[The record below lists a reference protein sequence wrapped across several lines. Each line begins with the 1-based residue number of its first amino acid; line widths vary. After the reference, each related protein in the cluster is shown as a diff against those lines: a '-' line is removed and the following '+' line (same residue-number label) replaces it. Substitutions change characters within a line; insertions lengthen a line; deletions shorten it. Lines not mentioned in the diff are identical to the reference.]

1 MSGPRRRSA
10 FEIANGLHW
19 VRGEIETSLMRARR
33 SIEQHLESFDE
44 GTHDLSEL
52 PPLEAAANELRIV
65 RGSLAMIECLG
76 AGLLAQE
83 MVALLEALI
92 GGRAGHPDEAYAAL
106 SGATLQLSD
115 YVDLLAHGAPDRV
128 LVLHPMLNELRLAW
142 GQSPY
147 SEAELF
153 AQQLNVLEAVAVA
166 GGGSKAAQALARR
179 ELVHFQ
185 SAFLL
190 WFRGQQMEDAL
201 ERMGKLAE
209 SVAVNVKA
217 VALREFWSNCAAL
230 TECLRLQAQESLDL
244 KRLFGRAVSQFKL
257 LAENGENAALE
268 QLGDARQ
275 LMLFHIARTPNPG
288 PHASALIAGLHL
300 DILLPSR
307 AETEELRRRLRSP
320 NTTILNRLCVEIRRD
335 FSELKDAIDLAM
347 RTQGRSGA
355 DVEVTRESLRR
366 MAQIVGTLGLPS
378 ARQALLNQAAAVA
391 DLPPGAP
398 QWVNAAIAILRVEFS
413 LEEALFRSL
422 GRGGENLSREFVEIE
437 TQTPHG
443 QDLREAVVALI
454 GECLVELSQVKTA
467 VDAYQKRGEPV
478 AIVTVPQRL
487 RDIVAAMKILAEL
500 KAGIII
506 AALHSYIVE
515 GGLAAAKN
523 ELVKFERFADAV
535 CSIEVFFEAVR
546 DGLPSPEAVLDEAA
560 TYVRRL
566 RGTEGAAVAPV
577 SIELD
582 FRPVYDLPPTEE
594 PAELGV
600 LAAPPA
606 PVSAPVGEGIDPEIR
621 EIFIEEAAEVLKDL
635 QRRLPQ
641 LRREP
646 TNQDW
651 LAEVRRA
658 FHTLKGSGRMAGA
671 LRIGEFGWA
680 LEDLSNR
687 CRDGALVVSSAVLD
701 LFDDAAR
708 LLPKLIEN
716 FRAGAD
722 GTAGVDDVDA
732 SAVIDRAK
740 ALIAGGDARGL
751 LEIFRDDARERMLF
765 VQRWIDAQPAFTE
778 SVSVEPEVTRAFHTL
793 KGSAGA
799 VQLHGVHELASALE
813 QYLSDVNE
821 SGYAL
826 PAAALVLLAD
836 SLRAIQQRIS
846 STDAA
851 EIDEAALTSWRERI
865 RALSPP
871 ETNESESASAI
882 DDAFCMAMLDALQA
896 LETQIGDWQQTL
908 TDAASLPV
916 REGFANLANRAEA
929 VGAKALAA
937 ITQSITARLDH
948 RAENTIPDAAFFPT
962 LQALCEALYQQLD
975 AYHEGTTAPDLDQC
989 LAQAQSLAFVPPEAS
1004 AALETGP
1011 ELELGLVSEP
1021 APELAAQTANI
1032 TAAAPI
1038 LESIPELAPDFAPEL
1053 AAELT
1058 DELAPETALASAAD
1072 PAAETSI
1079 PAFLPAPQP
1088 RFADQIAHVAALLSG
1103 LDYQQ
1108 KLWAEG
1114 DSTIVAELRQ
1124 GLQHL
1129 TGVAHT
1135 AELLALADLAQQLA
1149 HEFDRLDADSI
1160 APPQSRVAKGLEDLH
1175 RLLAQHSRGEVPEAA
1190 ATAEDIHAT
1199 PPPIPSLESPPVTPA
1214 FVESAPSELL
1224 ELQPP
1229 HEMAQAAAEPASI
1242 ASAEAPLAPA
1252 EDAPETLSEPELP
1265 AATAPPTES
1274 EVSTL
1279 ALAAQ
1284 KPSLPPLNELVDLS
1298 LDTMF
1303 DDASRH
1309 QPAES
1314 EAPNLG
1320 EAAGFN
1326 LSELTTTKLAE
1337 AAPLDLSAELLSS
1350 TEAPAPQTSSE
1361 PLETMP
1367 SAAEIASPVAS
1378 ESAVVPSVASAPET
1392 ASIPTKPALDRELV
1406 DIFAGEAGELLE
1418 QLDAGFDA
1426 WQGGD
1431 GGEPLLDVQRVL
1443 HTLKGGARM
1452 SGFDAMGDAAHD
1464 LESQVNAVAAS
1475 GAIPDVAV
1483 FVRLRETFDGLLR
1496 MYDQMRSGEADETAA
1511 MLADDASA
1519 LGEASRTRSGWLPEM
1534 FWRPQQ
1540 ESSTVV
1546 AARRETARVPVE
1558 TLDAMLNQASEISI
1572 YRSRVED
1579 RNANV
1584 RTQLVEMSQTIA
1596 RLRDHLRQMESET
1609 EAQIAARGFNPGEAA
1624 GVAVPDRYGADFDPL
1639 EMDRFSRMQE
1649 LSRALAE
1656 SVNDLVVLQTAM
1668 DESVRET
1675 DTLLQQQSR
1684 LNTEVQ
1690 HGLTSTLMVPFSR
1703 QVQRLRRVVR
1713 QTAQENGKQ
1722 ADIEFIGADAEL
1734 DRNVLERI
1742 TAPLEHLL
1750 RNAIVHGIEDPTQRA
1765 FTNKPMVGTIKI
1777 NLHREGSQ
1785 LRVEVSDDGAG
1796 LNLQAI
1802 RKLAIERGM
1811 LAPKAQVSDGD
1822 LARFIFKPGFSTAKE
1837 LTQDAGRGIGMEVV
1851 ASEVKQ
1857 LGGTLE
1863 LRSEAGAGTSFMLN
1877 LPLTLAV
1884 SQALMIG
1891 VGDEIYAL
1899 PMASVEGIAR
1909 IPRADLEDLLPDD
1922 GPLFAYAGR
1931 GYRVRMMSDYLELP
1945 RSQDPEARSFITIL
1959 VRLGDDLGGGERR
1972 IALVIDQLIGNR
1984 DIITKPLGAQLG
1996 SVPGVAGATVLADG
2010 RVVLILDL
2018 AALIAEH
2025 ARRMLLLD
2033 AAASAA
2039 PARAAEALDLIM
2051 VVDDSVTMR
2060 RVAERLLQ
2068 RNGYRV
2074 ITARDGLDAIAQ
2086 LQTETPAML
2095 LLDIEMPRA
2104 DGFEVAAFV
2113 RANPRLADLPI
2124 IMITSRSGE
2133 KHRERARQLGVN
2145 SYLTKPYQEDNLLAE
2160 VKSLRREQTA

>member
-1 MSGPRRRSA
+1 
-10 FEIANGLHW
+10 
-19 VRGEIETSLMRARR
+19 
-33 SIEQHLESFDE
+33 
-44 GTHDLSEL
+44 
-52 PPLEAAANELRIV
+52 
-65 RGSLAMIECLG
+65 
-76 AGLLAQE
+76 
-83 MVALLEALI
+83 
-92 GGRAGHPDEAYAAL
+92 
-106 SGATLQLSD
+106 
-115 YVDLLAHGAPDRV
+115 
-128 LVLHPMLNELRLAW
+128 
-142 GQSPY
+142 
-147 SEAELF
+147 
-153 AQQLNVLEAVAVA
+153 
-166 GGGSKAAQALARR
+166 
-179 ELVHFQ
+179 
-185 SAFLL
+185 
-190 WFRGQQMEDAL
+190 
-201 ERMGKLAE
+201 
-209 SVAVNVKA
+209 
-217 VALREFWSNCAAL
+217 
-230 TECLRLQAQESLDL
+230 
-244 KRLFGRAVSQFKL
+244 
-257 LAENGENAALE
+257 
-268 QLGDARQ
+268 
-275 LMLFHIARTPNPG
+275 
-288 PHASALIAGLHL
+288 
-300 DILLPSR
+300 
-307 AETEELRRRLRSP
+307 
-320 NTTILNRLCVEIRRD
+320 
-335 FSELKDAIDLAM
+335 M

-355 DVEVTRESLRR
+355 DVEVTRENLRR

-422 GRGGENLSREFVEIE
+422 GRSGENLAREFVEIE

-478 AIVTVPQRL
+478 AIVPVPQRL

-523 ELVKFERFADAV
+523 EPVKFERFADAV

-566 RGTEGAAVAPV
+566 RATEGAAVPPV

-594 PAELGV
+594 PAAVE
-600 LAAPPA
+600 LAAAQPA

-646 TNQDW
+646 NNQDW

-687 CRDGALVVSSAVLD
+687 CRDGALVVSPAVLD

-722 GTAGVDDVDA
+722 GAAGVGDVDA
-732 SAVIDRAK
+732 SAVIDRAT
-740 ALIAGGDARGL
+740 ALIVGGDARGL

-813 QYLSDVNE
+813 KYLSDVSE

-826 PAAALVLLAD
+826 PAAALALLAD
-836 SLRAIQQRIS
+836 ALRAIQQRIG

-851 EIDEAALTSWRERI
+851 EIDEAALAGWRERI
-865 RALSPP
+865 HALLPP
-871 ETNESESASAI
+871 ETDQAASAI
-882 DDAFCMAMLDALQA
+882 DDAFCMSMLDALQA
-896 LETQIGDWQQTL
+896 LETQISDWQQTRAG
-908 TDAASLPV
+908 AASLPV
-916 REGFANLANRAEA
+916 REGFANLADRAETA
-929 VGAKALAA
+929 GAKALAA
-937 ITQSITARLDH
+937 ITQAITARLNP
-948 RAENTIPDAAFFPT
+948 RAENAIPDTAFFPT
-962 LQALCEALYQQLD
+962 LRGLCEALYQQLD
-975 AYHEGTTAPDLDQC
+975 AYHEGTTAPDLDHC
-989 LAQAQSLAFVPPEAS
+989 LTQAQSLAFAAPTPAVEPEIAPKPELGYVSES
-1004 AALETGP
+1004 AA
-1011 ELELGLVSEP
+1011 ELVP
-1021 APELAAQTANI
+1021 VAAPVA
-1032 TAAAPI
+1032 AAAPM
-1038 LESIPELAPDFAPEL
+1038 LESIPESAPDFAPEL
-1053 AAELT
+1053 AAET
-1058 DELAPETALASAAD
+1058 THELAREIAPEIAPEIAHE
-1072 PAAETSI
+1072 PAMLPVSETSI
-1079 PAFLPAPQP
+1079 PAPAPQQT
-1088 RFADQIAHVAALLSG
+1088 FADQLAHLAALLAG
-1103 LDYQQ
+1103 LDRQQ

-1114 DSTIVAELRQ
+1114 DSTVVGELRQ

-1129 TGVAHT
+1129 SGVAQAVGF
-1135 AELLALADLAQQLA
+1135 AELAGLAQLLA
-1149 HEFDRLDADSI
+1149 QEFERIDADSV

-1175 RLLAQHSRGEVPEAA
+1175 RVLAQHSRGEAPDAA
-1190 ATAEDIHAT
+1190 VIAGDIHAT
-1199 PPPIPSLESPPVTPA
+1199 PLAMAAPESSPA
-1214 FVESAPSELL
+1214 APALVEPAPLELL
-1224 ELQPP
+1224 ELQPTP
-1229 HEMAQAAAEPASI
+1229 EVAQDAAEVVTV
-1242 ASAEAPLAPA
+1242 APA
-1252 EDAPETLSEPELP
+1252 EASHAPAEAVAEPSSQAE
-1265 AATAPPTES
+1265 ASVATAPAEPEA
-1274 EVSTL
+1274 STP
-1279 ALAAQ
+1279 APAIQ
-1284 KPSLPPLNELVDLS
+1284 SPSLPPLVELIDLS
-1298 LDTMF
+1298 LDAMF
-1303 DDASRH
+1303 DDASAH

-1314 EAPNLG
+1314 EALHLAGP
-1320 EAAGFN
+1320 AGFD
-1326 LSELTTTKLAE
+1326 LADSTTPKLPE
-1337 AAPLDLSAELLSS
+1337 SPSLDLSAELLSS
-1350 TEAPAPQTSSE
+1350 TEAPAAETSAE
-1361 PLETMP
+1361 LPETMP
-1367 SAAEIASPVAS
+1367 SAV
-1378 ESAVVPSVASAPET
+1378 ET
-1392 ASIPTKPALDRELV
+1392 ASPATLDPAVEPTVSSVPEPAQIPIKPEVDRELV

-1426 WQGGD
+1426 WQSGD
-1431 GGEPLLDVQRVL
+1431 GGEPLLVVQRVL

-1475 GAIPDVAV
+1475 GVVPEVAV
-1483 FVRLRETFDGLLR
+1483 FARLRETFDNLLR
-1496 MYDQMRSGEADETAA
+1496 MYDQMRSGDSGESAA
-1511 MLADDASA
+1511 MPADAASA
-1519 LGEASRTRSGWLPEM
+1519 ASAASLTRSGWLPEM
-1534 FWRPQQ
+1534 FWRPQE

-1584 RTQLVEMSQTIA
+1584 RAQLVEMSQTIT

-1609 EAQIAARGFNPGEAA
+1609 EAQIAARGFNPGEAI

-1765 FTNKPMVGTIKI
+1765 FTNKPMVGTIRI
-1777 NLHREGSQ
+1777 SLQREGSQ

-1863 LRSEAGAGTSFMLN
+1863 LRSEAGAGTSFLLN

-1891 VGDEIYAL
+1891 VGEEVYAL

-1909 IPRADLEDLLPDD
+1909 IPRADLDDLLADD

-1945 RSQDPEARSFITIL
+1945 RSQDAEARSFITIL
-1959 VRLGDDLGGGERR
+1959 VRLGDNLGGGERR
-1972 IALVIDQLIGNR
+1972 IALLIDQLIGNR
-1984 DIITKPLGAQLG
+1984 DIVTKPLGAQLG
-1996 SVPGVAGATVLADG
+1996 SVPGVSGATVLADG

-2025 ARRMLLLD
+2025 ARRTLLLD
-2033 AAASAA
+2033 AAASTA
-2039 PARAAEALDLIM
+2039 PARSAEALDLIM

-2160 VKSLRREQTA
+2160 VKSLRREPTA